1 MNIPAFELRQQ
12 YQLDFDAYRRR
23 CTEFLRLL
31 TTLKQGMWLLLL
43 SSFFLFYYLLDVVE
57 QIMTLL

>member
-1 MNIPAFELRQQ
+1 MSISAFELRQQ
-12 YQLDFDAYRRR
+12 YEVDFDAYRRH

-43 SSFFLFYYLLDVVE
+43 SSFFLFYYLLGVVE
-57 QIMTLL
+57 QIITIL